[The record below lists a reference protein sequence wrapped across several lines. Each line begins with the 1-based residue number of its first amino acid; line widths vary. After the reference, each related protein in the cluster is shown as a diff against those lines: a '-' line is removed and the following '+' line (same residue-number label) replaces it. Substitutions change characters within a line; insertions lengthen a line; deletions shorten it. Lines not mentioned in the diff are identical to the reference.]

1 MLSSLLQKAGL
12 RPGFALYSA
21 IPKVLMAAAMV
32 GGAGCLLS
40 AGSAQADSTCTFG
53 TTTALTPKK
62 CSISVNDAFNT
73 TTLLEGDKSL
83 TFKDL
88 PGDPTSVPY
97 GGTITLSDLG
107 FNFYTVATN
116 FVGPL
121 GPSIGPD
128 TLAYDIKIISPGNYF
143 TGVKLGA
150 VSNIDAALVIK
161 SEVSSPSLFA
171 PLQVTSTQSDPP
183 GAGVFLNLPGTLTS
197 LSIRD
202 TFSTPSPGALTSFTN
217 TFRQKQDVPGPL
229 PLMGAG
235 MALGFSRKLRS
246 RIKTSAKAKA

>member
-1 MLSSLLQKAGL
+1 
-12 RPGFALYSA
+12 
-21 IPKVLMAAAMV
+21 MAAVMV
-32 GGAGCLLS
+32 GWAGSLLS

-53 TTTALTPKK
+53 TTTAVTPKR
-62 CSISVNDAFNT
+62 CSLTLNDALNT
-73 TTLLEGDKSL
+73 TTLTEGDKLL
-83 TFKDL
+83 TFTDL
-88 PGDPTSVPY
+88 PGDPTSVNY
-97 GGTITLSDLG
+97 GGTVTLSDLG

-121 GPSIGPD
+121 GAGIGPD
-128 TLAYDIKIISPGNYF
+128 TLGYDLQVISAGNYF

-171 PLQVTSTQSDPP
+171 ELKVDQTESDPA
-183 GAGVFLNLPGTLTS
+183 GSGVFESIPGFVTK
-197 LSIRD
+197 LSILD

-217 TFRQKQDVPGPL
+217 TFRQRQVPGPL

-235 MALGFSRKLRS
+235 MAFGFSRKLRS
-246 RIKTSAKAKA
+246 RIKASASADAKA